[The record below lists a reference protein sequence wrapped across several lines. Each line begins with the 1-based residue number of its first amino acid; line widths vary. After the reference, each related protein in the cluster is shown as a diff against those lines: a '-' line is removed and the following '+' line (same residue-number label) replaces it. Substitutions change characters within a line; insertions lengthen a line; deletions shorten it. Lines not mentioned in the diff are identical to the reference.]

1 MRAALSALLFV
12 ALGAVALPAGAAA
25 QASQVQVSI
34 SAPKE
39 SRVGDE
45 VQVQVTLQSADDNA
59 PVTDAEVTLH
69 KKATFAGV
77 SGDTEVARATTNEDG
92 IAFLSYEPRTA
103 GEVELT
109 AEYTA
114 PGATQ
119 PEAATATISVADG
132 PQQYRSTAG
141 IQVPGLNV
149 WLLIA
154 VLSAVWGILFAAALM
169 MRGIAAA
176 GAEPTARP
184 TGGAGQAR
192 GREYPSHG

>member
-25 QASQVQVSI
+25 QASQVRVSI

-45 VQVQVTLQSADDNA
+45 IQVQVTLQSADRNA
-59 PVTDAEVTLH
+59 PVADAEVTLH
-69 KKATFAGV
+69 KEATFAGV
-77 SGDTEVARATTNEDG
+77 TGDTEIARAITGEDG
-92 IAFLSYEPRTA
+92 VAFLSYKPRTA
-103 GEVELT
+103 GEVELRV
-109 AEYTA
+109 EYMA
-114 PGATQ
+114 PDAAQ
-119 PEAATATISVADG
+119 PETATFTISVAEG
-132 PQQYRSTAG
+132 SQQYRSTAG

-169 MRGIAAA
+169 MHGIARA
-176 GAEPTARP
+176 GAQSAARP
-184 TGGAGQAR
+184 MGTAGRTGGK
-192 GREYPSHG
+192 EHPTP